1 MKGFDIF
8 NKKKVIK
15 LKDENKSLR
24 DTILRMSQ
32 EIAYLKS
39 ELQKNQDKIK
49 DLEFTLK
56 NRRQY

>member
-39 ELQKNQDKIK
+39 ELQKNQDKVK

>member
-39 ELQKNQDKIK
+39 ELHKNQDKVK

>member
-32 EIAYLKS
+32 EISYLKS
-39 ELQKNQDKIK
+39 ELHKNQDKIK

>member
-32 EIAYLKS
+32 EISYLKS
-39 ELQKNQDKIK
+39 ELHKNQNKVK

>member
-32 EIAYLKS
+32 EISYLKS
-39 ELQKNQDKIK
+39 ELHKNQDKVK